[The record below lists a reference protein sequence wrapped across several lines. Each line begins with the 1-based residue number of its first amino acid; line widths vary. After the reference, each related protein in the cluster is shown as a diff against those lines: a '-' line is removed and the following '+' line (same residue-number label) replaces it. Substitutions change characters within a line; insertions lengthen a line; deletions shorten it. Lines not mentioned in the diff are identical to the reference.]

1 MESGI
6 ISQLTDIWITVNT
19 VMVAGSELMARGM
32 RIMQVV
38 TGCRIVQAG
47 GTQITVVG
55 ILNHSGYGLTV
66 FSITSM
72 HQVTW
77 YSSGI
82 RHEVPRGP
90 RVRSEAK
97 DAFREAESRLLVEVL
112 QSYEV

>member
-1 MESGI
+1 M
-6 ISQLTDIWITVNT
+6 NT

>member
-1 MESGI
+1 MI
-6 ISQLTDIWITVNT
+6 PTV
-19 VMVAGSELMARGM
+19 
-32 RIMQVV
+32 
-38 TGCRIVQAG
+38 G
-47 GTQITVVG
+47 GTKTHLAGTRYQD
-55 ILNHSGYGLTV
+55 GYGSTDHAT
-66 FSITSM
+66 TSM
-72 HQVTW
+72 HQVIW